1 MGATSHRAK
10 SDANMVMVVVL
21 CMVVKSS
28 SSIAEKSGELEFG
41 TC

>member
-1 MGATSHRAK
+1 MISHGDGG
-10 SDANMVMVVVL
+10 SVV

-28 SSIAEKSGELEFG
+28 SNSIAEKGGELEFG